1 MSALLNHNEKRIIAW
16 KGRTFSQ
23 ITASIQKNTPYDIT
37 PLTRHGFFKARPLK
51 LYRKEI
57 ASKTIPH
64 NNSRISTKFD
74 EINSPN
80 GYLVQSSCNN
90 KGIENTLD
98 INLTTNKYDL
108 GAQSCN
114 TTTQCIST
122 AKNALRRVRSSGMIK
137 RRFDTTRNNDT
148 YYTSN
153 SQYLYN
159 RNRTFQQN
167 QFNFLKS
174 GDPNSTP
181 GTLSATNNTYAAQG
195 INHCKS
201 SYVPTIYKPNN
212 SEFAQQG
219 GVSASTR
226 LLRKKY
232 DTITHTA
239 GMYRTS
245 YGAAMAN
252 SLAYGVPTADQP
264 TTIKYK
270 YGFPTKCTPVID
282 ALGHQVRHTENC
294 KPLVV
299 RR

>member
-1 MSALLNHNEKRIIAW
+1 MSALLNHNQKKIIAW
-16 KGRTFSQ
+16 KGQTFSQ
-23 ITASIQKNTPYDIT
+23 ITASLQLNTAYGTT
-37 PLTRHGFFKARPLK
+37 PLARSGFFKARPLQ

-64 NNSRISTKFD
+64 NNSRTSTKFD

-80 GYLVQSSCNN
+80 GYLVQTSC
-90 KGIENTLD
+90 KSTGIENTLD

-108 GAQSCN
+108 GSSSCN
-114 TTTQCIST
+114 NSTQCIST
-122 AKNALRRVRSSGMIK
+122 VNNALKRVRSSGMIK

-159 RNRTFQQN
+159 RNMTFQQN
-167 QFNFLKS
+167 QYNFLKS
-174 GDPNSTP
+174 GDPSSIP
-181 GTLSATNNTYAAQG
+181 GTQSATNNSYAAQG

-219 GVSASTR
+219 GVSSSTR

-232 DTITHTA
+232 DTITDVA
-239 GMYRTS
+239 GRYRTS
-245 YGAAMAN
+245 YGASMAN
-252 SLAYGVPTADQP
+252 SLAYGVPIADQP
-264 TTIKYK
+264 NTIKSKIGY
-270 YGFPTKCTPVID
+270 PVKCTPVVD
-282 ALGHQVRHTENC
+282 KYGNQRRQSENC
-294 KPLVV
+294 NPVII